1 MKLQWLVRMDLKCV
15 CERERGR
22 DRENTGG
29 YFLEVSVKIN
39 TWRAPKKKKK
49 KTRDGGWQSFGVS
62 RACMWVNECDGNHES
77 RVRERESEN
86 ISISNLSP
94 THIVSTLPSSQ
105 LSVNEFYE
113 EALSFF
119 ILVVDDNA
127 DTLD

>member
-22 DRENTGG
+22 DRENTEG

-49 KTRDGGWQSFGVS
+49 RHVMAADKALGCHV
-62 RACMWVNECDGNHES
+62 
-77 RVRERESEN
+77 RVCEWMNVMEITSHKWERESEN

-94 THIVSTLPSSQ
+94 NHIVSTLPSSQ